1 MKTFKTIVAMLAV
14 SALAGLGSIHAE
26 PDSNFRIF
34 LCIGQSN
41 MTGQGTIEMQDKRN
55 VSSRF
60 QMMSPVGCDNY
71 SHPKHQW
78 SLATPPLCR
87 CGTRLGP
94 VDYFGRTLVKYLPSN
109 ERVGVIVVAIDG
121 CRMDMFDPDVCKSY
135 INYIAGESSLSWQ
148 IAQVREYPGSNP
160 LKCLLETAK
169 IAQKDGVISGI
180 LVHQGESDAYSDD
193 WCRQVKKVYEYLLS
207 ELDLKADSVPLLA
220 GEVLNP
226 GQCAGANNT
235 IDRLPQFINT
245 AYVVSSQG
253 CTGQSDNLHFDS
265 AGYRKLGQRYAE
277 TYLEKFLKLDLARVE
292 PVADDEIPEDAPVYS
307 VGGYQLDSPQP
318 GINIINGKKYLFE

>member
-1 MKTFKTIVAMLAV
+1 MLAV
-14 SALAGLGSIHAE
+14 SALAGSGTVKAD
-26 PDSNFRIF
+26 PDPNFKIF

-41 MTGQGTIEMQDKRN
+41 MTGQGTIQMQDKNN

-60 QMMSPVGCDNY
+60 QMMSPVGCPNY
-71 SHPKHQW
+71 NHPKHQW

-94 VDYFGRTLVKYLPSN
+94 VDYFGRTMVKYLPSN
-109 ERVGVIVVAIDG
+109 EKVGVIVVSIDG
-121 CRMDMFDPDVCKSY
+121 CRMDMFDPDVCESY
-135 INYIAGESSLSWQ
+135 IKYIEKDNSLSWQ
-148 IAQVREYPGSNP
+148 IAQVREYPYSNP
-160 LKCLLETAK
+160 LKSLLETAR

-207 ELDLKADSVPLLA
+207 QLDLKADSVPLLA
-220 GEVLNP
+220 GEVLSP

-235 IDRLPQFINT
+235 IGRLPQFIKT

-265 AGYRKLGQRYAE
+265 AGYRKLGENYAK
-277 TYLEKFLKLDLARVE
+277 TYLTKYLKLDLTGVE
-292 PVADDEIPEDAPVYS
+292 VVADDEAEGNALIYNIN
-307 VGGYQLDSPQP
+307 GQQLDSPQP
-318 GINIINGKKYLFE
+318 GINIINGKKYLID